1 MGIIPL
7 WVGMSNNMRYNLA
20 MCFDDDEEAIEEIE
34 ELYTIIPVID
44 SGVDDSEERQYDDLD
59 DEEFDC
65 GF

>member
-1 MGIIPL
+1 
-7 WVGMSNNMRYNLA
+7 MRYNLA
-20 MCFDDDEEAIEEIE
+20 MCFDDDEEEIEEIE